1 MANTIE
7 YAKVFQNELDREAVQ
22 KATSGWM
29 ELNSDMVKYNGG
41 NEVKIPSIVMDG
53 LADYDRA
60 DGFVDGSVDLKWETQ
75 TMTMDRGRMFT
86 IDEND
91 VDETNFMLTAATIMG
106 EFQRKHVV
114 PEIDAYRYSTIATKG
129 ITAKRASGGYTPTA
143 KDIYTKLLYDIAQV
157 QDVVG
162 DDDPLIITMSMTAAM
177 MLDLADETKK
187 ILDTS
192 NFTKGDVTL
201 KVKSLNGQ
209 HPIIRVGGGRLK
221 TKYIF
226 NNGKTKGQEKGGFA
240 AATDAQDIN
249 WIICPADTAIAVS
262 KTDNM
267 RIFDPETYQ
276 KKRAWAMDFR
286 KYHDVWVPQNKV
298 KNMFVNIQQTLS
310 SSETTEGT
318 E

>member
-7 YAKVFQNELDREAVQ
+7 YAKVFQNELDRAAVQ

-53 LADYDRA
+53 LADYDR
-60 DGFVDGSVDLKWETQ
+60 DNGFVDGTVDLKWETQ
-75 TMTMDRGRMFT
+75 TMTMDRARRFT

-91 VDETNFMLTAATIMG
+91 VDETNFVLTAATMMG
-106 EFQRKHVV
+106 EFQRKQVV
-114 PEIDAYRYSTIATKG
+114 PEIDAYRYSTLAAKG
-129 ITAKRASGGYTPTA
+129 ITAKHASGGYIPTA
-143 KDIYTKLLYDIAQV
+143 KDIYSKLLYDIAQV

-162 DDDPLIITMSMTAAM
+162 DDEPLIITMSMTAAM

-209 HPIIRVGGGRLK
+209 HPIIRVGGGRFK

-226 NNGKTKGQEKGGFA
+226 NDGKTSGQEKGGFA

-267 RIFDPETYQ
+267 RIFDPNTYQ
-276 KKRAWAMDFR
+276 KKRAWAMDYR
-286 KYHDVWVPQNKV
+286 KFHDLWVPKNKV
-298 KNMFVNIQQTLS
+298 NNIFVNVQQSLP
-310 SSETTEGT
+310 TEG
-318 E
+318 